1 MITADELGRRIA
13 AARKE
18 RGLILAQL
26 GYRTGRNITAL
37 SHIENGE
44 NYPSVP
50 TLLLICKALG
60 KTPDEFLL

>member
-13 AARKE
+13 AARKD

-26 GYRTGRNITAL
+26 GYRTGRNLAAL
-37 SHIENGE
+37 SRIENGD
-44 NYPSVP
+44 NFPSIP

-60 KTPDEFLL
+60 TTPNDLLL